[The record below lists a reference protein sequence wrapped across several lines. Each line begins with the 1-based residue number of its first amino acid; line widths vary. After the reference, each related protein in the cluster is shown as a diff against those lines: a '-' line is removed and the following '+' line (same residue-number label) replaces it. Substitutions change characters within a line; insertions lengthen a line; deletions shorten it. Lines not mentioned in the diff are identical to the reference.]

1 MKWAVIFHDDFDPEF
16 EGLPEAV
23 QDSLL
28 AHAAL
33 LQTLGPNLGRPRVDT
48 EGVHGSTTT
57 PETES
62 HCVAGRSRAFSVLI
76 RAVSSAIY
84 SLV

>member
-1 MKWAVIFHDDFDPEF
+1 MHQLIAYVVLGTFSILT
-16 EGLPEAV
+16 LPAFADGWQSV
-23 QDSLL
+23 
-28 AHAAL
+28 
-33 LQTLGPNLGRPRVDT
+33 GDT
-48 EGVHGSTTT
+48 EDGSSEGVHGSTTT

-76 RAVSSAIY
+76 RTVSSAIY